1 MKSGTKF
8 GTTLLLYLSL
18 LTSIRIHMA
27 KIIAI
32 SNQKG
37 GVGKTT
43 SSISIVA
50 ELALMGRKC
59 LLVDFDPQGNA
70 TSGLGVSLPEEGND
84 LYDVF
89 LGRIGLKSII
99 KPTSIENLD
108 IAPSSRDLIGLEV
121 ELGKTPGRELILR
134 SQLRL
139 INSTYEYII
148 IDCPPSLGILT
159 LNALGAAESVLIPLQ
174 SEYYALEGVSALMNT
189 YQFVKQ
195 TFNTSIDILG
205 VFLTMFDSRTNLSQQ
220 VENEA
225 RNFFGPLMFKTV
237 IPRSVKLSEAPS
249 HGMPICLYDSTSSGA
264 RAYRRLAWEVDR
276 RCYGAEEDAKEVK
289 ARDAQAKMA
298 QDNETED
305 KVVVNS

>member
-1 MKSGTKF
+1 
-8 GTTLLLYLSL
+8 
-18 LTSIRIHMA
+18 MA

-50 ELALMGRKC
+50 ELALMGRRC

-89 LGRIGLKSII
+89 LGKMGLKSII
-99 KPTSIENLD
+99 KPTNIENLD

-139 INSTYEYII
+139 LHSTYDYII

-225 RNFFGPLMFKTV
+225 RNFFGALMFKTV

-264 RAYRRLAWEVDR
+264 RAYRRLATEVDR
-276 RCYGAEEDAKEVK
+276 RCFGAEEE
-289 ARDAQAKMA
+289 ARHDKGKQIVDK
-298 QDNETED
+298 QNEDGMEREG
-305 KVVVNS
+305 KIVVNS